1 MRLNFS
7 FVEPERIRRGIEL
20 LSEVIRE
27 RMELRSD
34 LERGSHR
41 SVGARARPSA
51 RTVRLV
57 ARLAVLRGG
66 HSMERDVSFVTGRRV
81 QHALERLG
89 HEVHPLD
96 IEDQTTGTLM
106 ELGPD
111 AAFICLHGPGGE
123 DGTVQAL
130 LETLGIPYTGS
141 GPLSSIRCM
150 DKDYAKRALRAN
162 GIQTPPFRTFLR
174 KAMNEMGASAALEVA
189 ADDLGYPL
197 VVKPAREGS
206 SFGLS
211 RVEGPDGLLD
221 AVYEALGYDA
231 KILLESW
238 VEGTEISIP
247 IIEPAGEDPRA
258 LGLVE
263 IRPREGAYN
272 FEAKYTPGATDFAI
286 PAEIPPEDASRVEET
301 ALTAYRVL
309 GCSGYA
315 RVDTIFAE
323 GTPWVLDVKT
333 IPGFT
338 ETSTFPLAAE
348 AAGITFEKLVETIL
362 DAALHYRSCRVQ
374 ALALRCQPLRAFQ
387 HASATPR
394 FARRLVSFAFR
405 ASQPVAHEE
414 PLPSAAV

>member
-1 MRLNFS
+1 
-7 FVEPERIRRGIEL
+7 
-20 LSEVIRE
+20 
-27 RMELRSD
+27 
-34 LERGSHR
+34 
-41 SVGARARPSA
+41 
-51 RTVRLV
+51 
-57 ARLAVLRGG
+57 
-66 HSMERDVSFVTGRRV
+66 MERDVSFVTGRRV

-96 IEDQTTGTLM
+96 IEDSTTGALM
-106 ELGPD
+106 EISPD

-130 LETLGIPYTGS
+130 LETLDISYTGS

-150 DKDYAKRALRAN
+150 DKDYAKRAMRAA
-162 GIQTPPFRTFLR
+162 GIKTPPFRTFLR
-174 KAMNEMGASAALEVA
+174 KAMNEMGAAAALDVA
-189 ADDLGYPL
+189 AEDLGYPL

-211 RVEGPDGLLD
+211 RVEGPEGLLD

-247 IIEPAGEDPRA
+247 IIEPAGEDPKP

-286 PAEIPPEDASRVEET
+286 PAEIPAEAAERIEEI
-301 ALTAYRVL
+301 ALKTYQIL
-309 GCSGYA
+309 GCSGLA
-315 RVDTIFAE
+315 RVDTILE
-323 GTPWVLDVKT
+323 SGTPWILDTKT

-338 ETSTFPLAAE
+338 ETSTLPLAAE
-348 AAGITFEKLVETIL
+348 AAGISFERLVKTIL
-362 DAALHYRSCRVQ
+362 EAAL
-374 ALALRCQPLRAFQ
+374 
-387 HASATPR
+387 
-394 FARRLVSFAFR
+394 
-405 ASQPVAHEE
+405 
-414 PLPSAAV
+414 AAGAPAKL

>member
-1 MRLNFS
+1 M
-7 FVEPERIRRGIEL
+7 
-20 LSEVIRE
+20 
-27 RMELRSD
+27 
-34 LERGSHR
+34 
-41 SVGARARPSA
+41 AR
-51 RTVRLV
+51 V
-57 ARLAVLRGG
+57 AVLRGG

-96 IEDQTTGTLM
+96 VEEGTTAALM

-111 AAFICLHGPGGE
+111 AAFVCLHGPGGE

-130 LETLGIPYTGS
+130 LETLGVPYTGS

-150 DKDYAKRALRAN
+150 DKDYAKRALRAA
-162 GIQTPPFRTFLR
+162 GIRTPPSRTFLR
-174 KAMNEMGASAALEVA
+174 RAMNEMGASAALDVA
-189 ADDLGYPL
+189 ADSLGYPL

-211 RVEGPDGLLD
+211 RVEGQDGLLD
-221 AVYEALGYDA
+221 AVYEAFGYDA
-231 KILLESW
+231 KILLEGW
-238 VEGTEISIP
+238 VDGTEVSVP
-247 IIEPAGEDPRA
+247 ILEPADEDPSV

-286 PAEIPPEDASRVEET
+286 PAEIQPETAARVEDT
-301 ALTAYRVL
+301 ALAAYKVL
-309 GCSGYA
+309 GCSGFA
-315 RVDTIFAE
+315 RVDTIFE
-323 GTPWVLDVKT
+323 GGVPWVLDAKT

-362 DAALHYRSCRVQ
+362 EAALRTE
-374 ALALRCQPLRAFQ
+374 
-387 HASATPR
+387 AT
-394 FARRLVSFAFR
+394 AKL
-405 ASQPVAHEE
+405 
-414 PLPSAAV
+414 